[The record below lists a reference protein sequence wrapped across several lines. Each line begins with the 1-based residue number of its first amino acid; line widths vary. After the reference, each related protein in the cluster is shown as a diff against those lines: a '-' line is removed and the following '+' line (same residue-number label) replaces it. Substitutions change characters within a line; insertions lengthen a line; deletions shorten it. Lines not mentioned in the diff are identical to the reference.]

1 MRKIYSEIFLS
12 YLSCFLSSCPVS
24 TCFNRYLQAV
34 LSRSEVGYSLQT
46 GGRGF
51 REAVRSYLPKLLVTP
66 VYHCFTYFDVV
77 RILHRLSPSK
87 EDRESL
93 EQVEGLLKPLQVR
106 SILQL
111 ALKIAS
117 LLCTYL
123 SFLSF

>member
-1 MRKIYSEIFLS
+1 M
-12 YLSCFLSSCPVS
+12 
-24 TCFNRYLQAV
+24 

-51 REAVRSYLPKLLVTP
+51 REAVRYYLPKLLVTP

-77 RILHRLSPSK
+77 RILHPLSDLSPSK
-87 EDRESL
+87 EDRQSL
-93 EQVEGLLKPLQVR
+93 EQVECLLKPLQVR